1 MVRSLSWRLIIALA
15 VLVVLVASG
24 CSSESNSLADRSE
37 SGEPLELV
45 LYGDSMLTF
54 PEPNRGAIDA
64 CIDAILNVVDSFE
77 VFCDIRARDAA
88 SEAAARA
95 EEQEP

>member
-1 MVRSLSWRLIIALA
+1 MGELEDQEQRLTTLLRILA
-15 VLVVLVASG
+15 TLD
-24 CSSESNSLADRSE
+24 E
-37 SGEPLELV
+37 
-45 LYGDSMLTF
+45 TK
-54 PEPNRGAIDA
+54 AIDA